1 MEVKANNKP
10 KKTIMQIRKAVERR
24 RIAIQ
29 AAFSILTNSYIIG
42 FIKGTIYTGKLKQV
56 CVPGMNC
63 YSCPG
68 ALGSCPIGALQAIFN
83 QYKIKDSNGNL
94 LKWTDPATGFPI
106 YPPKYYFAFY
116 VVGFLMLIGAL
127 CGRLVCGFLCPF
139 GLIQDL
145 IYKIP
150 VPKKMKIRTF
160 PGDKPLRYLKY
171 VILVVFVIILPL
183 LYEPNPFFCKYIC
196 PSGMLI
202 GGIPLM
208 TVGSIVGVPPAGNAL
223 TSWAAAGNLTILKL
237 AIMTFLLVLSIF
249 IYRPFCKYVCPLGAI
264 YSFFNRISLYRYSVD
279 ESKCTHCGACKHAC
293 RMGVDITKTPNSLEC
308 IRCGDCKAACPHHAI
323 CSGFGKKKAKI
334 APENTAD
341 KVA

>member
-1 MEVKANNKP
+1 
-10 KKTIMQIRKAVERR
+10 MQVRKAVERKR
-24 RIAIQ
+24 LLIQ
-29 AAFSILTNSYIIG
+29 AAFSILTNSYIVG
-42 FIKGTIYTGKLKQV
+42 FLKGTIYTGSLKQI

-68 ALGSCPIGALQAIFN
+68 ALGACPIGALQAVFN
-83 QYKIKDSNGNL
+83 QGKYEKGWFDAKSS
-94 LKWTDPATGFPI
+94 TFVA
-106 YPPKYYFAFY
+106 PPMYYFAFY
-116 VVGFLMLIGAL
+116 VVGFLMLVGAL

-171 VILVVFVIILPL
+171 FFLVVFVIILPL
-183 LYEPNPFFCKYIC
+183 LYEANPFFCKYIC

-208 TVGSIVGVPPAGNAL
+208 SFGSLFGNIGQGTGTGI
-223 TSWAAAGNLTILKL
+223 TSWAEAGNLTILKL

-279 ESKCTHCGACKHAC
+279 EAKCTHCGACKHAC
-293 RMGVDITKTPNSLEC
+293 RMGVDITKTPNSLDC

-323 CSGFGKKKAKI
+323 CSGFGKKKSTVPA
-334 APENTAD
+334 ENASD